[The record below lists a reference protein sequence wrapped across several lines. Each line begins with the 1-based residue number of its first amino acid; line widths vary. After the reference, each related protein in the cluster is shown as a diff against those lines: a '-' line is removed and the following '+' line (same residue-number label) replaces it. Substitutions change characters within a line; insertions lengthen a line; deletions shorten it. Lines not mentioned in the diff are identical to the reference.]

1 MTDPAGTPLDFCLE
15 PLTPSRAVASW
26 DELRPWVEAVRSK
39 TDSPWRVEDVYA
51 ELKEGRA
58 TAFLAKLEGETK
70 GLLVLVDCADRIT
83 RQRELSMWIAYSSD
97 PKVVDLALD
106 EVEKLARAGGFF
118 AITGA
123 SPRKGWLRR
132 LAPKGYNL
140 VAYHFEKRL

>member
-1 MTDPAGTPLDFCLE
+1 MTPLPFQSVRLMWDRLRGWVDKVQGK
-15 PLTPSRAVASW
+15 TAS
-26 DELRPWVEAVRSK
+26 D
-39 TDSPWRVEDVYA
+39 WRTEDVYA

-58 TAFLAKLEGETK
+58 TAFLALEQGTPK
-70 GLLVLVDCADRIT
+70 GLLVLAEVRDPIT
-83 RQRELSMWIAYSSD
+83 RRKELAMWVAYSESTRLID
-97 PKVVDLALD
+97 YTLD
-106 EVEKLARAGGFF
+106 QVEIIARNGGFS